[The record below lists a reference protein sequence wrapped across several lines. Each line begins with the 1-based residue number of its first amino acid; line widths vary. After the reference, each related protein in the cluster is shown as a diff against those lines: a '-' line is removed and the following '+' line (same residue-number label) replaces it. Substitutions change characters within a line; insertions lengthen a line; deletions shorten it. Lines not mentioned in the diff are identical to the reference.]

1 MLRGSKTQGGTVDM
15 ITVNKTVAI
24 SIVRLGVYLILQMH
38 YILRRKEIHTQFAV
52 QKNSHI

>member
-1 MLRGSKTQGGTVDM
+1 MLRGNKTQGGGTVDM

-38 YILRRKEIHTQFAV
+38 YIEEKR
-52 QKNSHI
+52 NSHTICSAKK